1 MILRGAGSVAAVSS
15 ICGVDISSLPNL
27 LLSAMR
33 LSMRARIFSGM
44 NLWERIPLSVVVSL
58 VESIVDDGVSGTLLL
73 KYIVEMYFNFI
84 LGGFRGGSAPQR
96 RGVIPCKNRPKVRID
111 RG

>member
-1 MILRGAGSVAAVSS
+1 MILRGSVAGVVAASS

-27 LLSAMR
+27 LLFAVR
-33 LSMRARIFSGM
+33 LSMSARIFSGM

-58 VESIVDDGVSGTLLL
+58 VESIIDDRVSGTLLL

-84 LGGFRGGSAPQR
+84 LGGSAGFRPPTTGRYSP
-96 RGVIPCKNRPKVRID
+96 
-111 RG
+111 